1 MLLFRFSTIHFALQ
15 VYLYQQKEFGL
26 DLSIQQAY
34 ILENM
39 FCSSVLGCA
48 TDMTFKF
55 AWLKE
60 GFELENGAIN
70 STYLTISWKLNSF
83 NKKNEDWFILRFL
96 AVLCAAQFDEWK
108 DVCFYV
114 SHTQHSN
121 NQ

>member
-1 MLLFRFSTIHFALQ
+1 MICQIIKSYSHVQ
-15 VYLYQQKEFGL
+15 VYIFQQKEFGL
-26 DLSIQQAY
+26 VLSIQQAY

-70 STYLTISWKLNSF
+70 STYLTI
-83 NKKNEDWFILRFL
+83 
-96 AVLCAAQFDEWK
+96 
-108 DVCFYV
+108 
-114 SHTQHSN
+114 
-121 NQ
+121 